1 MVCLDSDL
9 LIGFLRGKAEAARKF
24 DELAS
29 RGEPFSTTPVNV
41 TELFMGCRLSTVPED
56 TERVRELISR
66 LRLLE
71 YDHEAAKEAGNI
83 RAALHKQDRPIGALD
98 SLIVGIVKSHGETL
112 VTRNQRHYAR
122 IPDLRLEAW

>member
-9 LIGFLRGKAEAARKF
+9 LIGFLRGKADATRKF
-24 DELAS
+24 DELAN

-66 LRLLE
+66 LKLLE
-71 YDHEAAKEAGNI
+71 YDHEAAEEAGNI
-83 RAALHKQDRPIGALD
+83 RAALHKQGRPIGELD
-98 SLIVGIVKSHGETL
+98 SLIAGIVKSHDEIL
-112 VTRNQRHYAR
+112 VTRNERHYTH
-122 IPDLRLEAW
+122 IPDLRLEVW